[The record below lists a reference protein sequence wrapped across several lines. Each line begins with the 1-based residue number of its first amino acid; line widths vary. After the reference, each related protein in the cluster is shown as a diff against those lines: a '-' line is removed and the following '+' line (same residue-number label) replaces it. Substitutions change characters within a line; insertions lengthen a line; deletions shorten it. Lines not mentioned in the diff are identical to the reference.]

1 MKKND
6 ISKPIE
12 YPNGYLIL
20 KINDKKEMKK
30 SFKIDKLLE
39 DAIIYERN
47 KQLSQFSLL
56 LYKKLKNNITIN
68 EY

>member
-1 MKKND
+1 
-6 ISKPIE
+6 
-12 YPNGYLIL
+12 
-20 KINDKKEMKK
+20 MKK
-30 SFKIDKLLE
+30 SFNIDKLLE